1 MFVTLDTNTLASGAL
16 STEGSPPTLILNAW
30 REGRFTLVV
39 STDILTELERT
50 LAKPYFASHIPAA
63 ETVALKALLLQYAV
77 LAPVSGKV
85 SGVASRKEDDRI
97 LEAAVAGKAT
107 YLVTGDAQLQRLEAF
122 QGVHILS
129 PRQFQALLPK
139 IENGGGDA

>member
-1 MFVTLDTNTLASGAL
+1 MYITLDTNTLASGAL
-16 STEGSPPTLILNAW
+16 STEDSPPTLILDAW
-30 REGRFTLVV
+30 REGRFTLVI

-50 LAKPYFASHIPAA
+50 LAKPYFASHIPTA
-63 ETVALKALLLQYAV
+63 EIVALKALLLQYAV

-85 SGVASRKEDDRI
+85 SGVASHTEDDRI
-97 LEAAVAGKAT
+97 LEAAVAGKST
-107 YLVTGDAQLQRLEAF
+107 YLVTGDAQLQKLKTF